1 MAGQD
6 VKGDMV
12 SPSSANKQSVRVL
25 ALAAAVALAARGS
38 GYLPARAAAFAH
50 LLSWAIVVGTN
61 LWTTFFA
68 GLTMFRNLPRQ
79 VFGKLQSK
87 LFPQYF
93 MLQTA
98 GSAIA
103 FATLWYSGTGVL
115 KPQLYAL
122 GVALVGSLANWLAV
136 EPHTTGVML
145 ERYELENAP
154 QRDNDA
160 IKKLYKTFS
169 KWHGISSMINLVVL
183 VAAVTHGWWIAA
195 SVLRVSI

>member
-12 SPSSANKQSVRVL
+12 APSPANKQPVRVL
-25 ALAAAVALAARGS
+25 ALAAALAIAARGS

-50 LLSWAIVVGTN
+50 LLSWAILVGTN

-68 GLTMFRNLPRQ
+68 GLTMFKNLPRQ

-103 FATLWYSGTGVL
+103 LATLYYSGTGIL
-115 KPQLYAL
+115 KPQLYSL

-136 EPHTTGVML
+136 EPHTTGIML

-154 QRDNDA
+154 QRDNDT
-160 IKKLYKTFS
+160 ISKMYKTFS
-169 KWHGISSMINLVVL
+169 KWHGISSMLNLVVL

-195 SVLRVSI
+195 SVLRVSV